1 MMEICFP
8 LVSVL
13 RVISFKV
20 NRNAVIDIFKTPYGT
35 FGLYI
40 RLHLETPYAK
50 E

>member
-1 MMEICFP
+1 MEIRFP

-20 NRNAVIDIFKTPYGT
+20 NRIAVIDIFKIPYGT

-40 RLHLETPYAK
+40 RLQVETPYAK